1 MQADTNATSETVE
14 STTTAGLKFLESL
27 KQAKD
32 KTCVQPDKAPPV
44 FTDSIQR
51 TAHRCSL
58 PHASGQGMLEHAS
71 TTTIRLADGSVQD
84 EVPDYYEYTKLP
96 IAIDTIEVRLLSPP
110 SQHIRL
116 RYHHILCIAVLE

>member
-1 MQADTNATSETVE
+1 
-14 STTTAGLKFLESL
+14 
-27 KQAKD
+27 
-32 KTCVQPDKAPPV
+32 
-44 FTDSIQR
+44 
-51 TAHRCSL
+51 
-58 PHASGQGMLEHAS
+58 MLEHAS